1 MRPLRAA
8 VHSSS
13 EPESQQRGRAVYRSR
28 MSVLSWLSDRLFGDG
43 SAREG
48 EPERLPSPDEVVFL
62 THAGG
67 EPEALMLRELLG
79 GNDIVALAKNRSV
92 LSAHSPGGGLLGG
105 WELWVL
111 RRDLRRARDLL
122 GIGDE

>member
-1 MRPLRAA
+1 
-8 VHSSS
+8 
-13 EPESQQRGRAVYRSR
+13 
-28 MSVLSWLSDRLFGDG
+28 MSVLSWLSDRLFGA
-43 SAREG
+43 ARTDPDA
-48 EPERLPSPDEVVFL
+48 PERLPSPDEVVFL

-79 GNDIVALAKNRSV
+79 GDNIVALAKNRSV

-122 GIGDE
+122 GIGDESSST